1 MEITEAKLY
10 EAFGLDP
17 EGGNAAGG
25 NDQGAADP
33 DTGNTSQNNDTGSQD
48 TAGTVANG
56 NTDGSAGASADNA
69 AARISAGQ
77 SAMDTG
83 DGQQSAG
90 ADAQSNT
97 NGEPAPEADSVQS
110 EAERRANAARRR
122 QAEMKAA
129 VDEALSQAR
138 QQWEQERTQQ
148 QAAFFEQ
155 AGLVNPFTKEPITN
169 MDQFRAWREKQDE
182 TKLQKELQS
191 GKLTQE
197 TLNKLIEKNPAV
209 QGMQQEQEARR
220 REAEQ
225 ARQRAMQESVQR
237 QLDEIRKTD
246 PSIRDVA
253 DLLERPYGKALY
265 EFVRRGN
272 NFVDAFYLA
281 NREQMQ
287 AAQRRAAQ
295 QAAVN
300 NITGK
305 DHLKATSIGGRPGAT
320 VTQEEREMYHLFNPK
335 ATDADIQ
342 KFQNK
347 VKKG

>member
-17 EGGNAAGG
+17 EGGNTAGG
-25 NDQGAADP
+25 NDQGAADS
-33 DTGNTSQNNDTGSQD
+33 DTGNTNQNNDTGSQD
-48 TAGTVANG
+48 NGRDAAETVANG
-56 NTDGSAGASADNA
+56 NTDGSTGASADNA
-69 AARISAGQ
+69 PAAIRADQ
-77 SAMDTG
+77 SAMD
-83 DGQQSAG
+83 AG
-90 ADAQSNT
+90 ADAQNNT
-97 NGEPAPEADSVQS
+97 NGTPTPGVDLGQS

-122 QAEMKAA
+122 QTEMKTAI
-129 VDEALSQAR
+129 DDALSRAR
-138 QQWEQERTQQ
+138 QQWEQERAQQ
-148 QAAFFEQ
+148 QADFFEQ

-169 MDQFRAWREKQDE
+169 MDEFRAWREKQDE

-347 VKKG
+347 FKKG